1 MNDTASN
8 QKELRIE
15 RFKSVLTEAMIT
27 NQYTQRK
34 LCEELGI
41 TIGTMT
47 KYLRGAVDPNRVAT
61 EIQAALAKT
70 LGKTTDAL
78 LHYYASGDYGS
89 ELTMQQVVSWC
100 TSQMSQ
106 SDIPVLLA
114 AISRGSDP
122 LLKGSN
128 APALPP
134 GTEDVVLTEAD
145 VEFFSQ
151 TIDGA
156 MQFLMDRGI
165 THEKA
170 WRRIAYQLDEMECD
184 EQEISEMQ
192 TMFSGKCEYSVEFLK
207 AKLVHFRGKGFDTC
221 PCLKALNTFDVLA
234 EYKPLTQ
241 LSEASKALYA
251 MA

>member
-1 MNDTASN
+1 MNDTAN
-8 QKELRIE
+8 TQKELRIE

-100 TSQMSQ
+100 TSQMAQ

-122 LLKGSN
+122 LLKGIDP
-128 APALPP
+128 AALPP
-134 GTEDVVLTEAD
+134 AQESAGVTEAD
-145 VEFFSQ
+145 VELFSQ
-151 TIDGA
+151 MISGA
-156 MQFLMDRGI
+156 MQLLNDKGI
-165 THEKA
+165 NQRKA
-170 WRRIAYQLDEMECD
+170 WRQIAFQLDEMECTD
-184 EQEISEMQ
+184 QEIDDIQS
-192 TMFSGKCEYSVEFLK
+192 MFNGEIEYSVEWLQE
-207 AKLVHFRGKGFDTC
+207 KLTHFRAKGFDNC
-221 PCLKALNTFDVLA
+221 PCIKALESFDVLVD
-234 EYKPLTQ
+234 YKPLT
-241 LSEASKALYA
+241 SISSKATLV

>member
-1 MNDTASN
+1 MNDTAN
-8 QKELRIE
+8 TQKELRIE
-15 RFKSVLTEAMIT
+15 RFKSVLTESMIT

-34 LCEELGI
+34 LCDELGI

-61 EIQAALAKT
+61 EIQAALART

-106 SDIPVLLA
+106 GDIPVLLA

-122 LLKGSN
+122 LLKGSEP
-128 APALPP
+128 PALPQTVR
-134 GTEDVVLTEAD
+134 GVTEAD
-145 VEFFSQ
+145 AALFGQMIS
-151 TIDGA
+151 GA
-156 MQFLMDRGI
+156 MQLLNEKGI
-165 THEKA
+165 NERKA
-170 WRRIAYQLDEMECD
+170 WRQIAFQLDEMECE
-184 EQEISEMQ
+184 EQEISDIQ
-192 TMFSGKCEYSVEFLK
+192 SMFNGEVEYSVEWLQ
-207 AKLVHFRGKGFDTC
+207 AKFTHFRAKGFDNC
-221 PCLKALNTFDVLA
+221 PCITALKSFDVLA
-234 EYKPLTQ
+234 DFKPLETV
-241 LSEASKALYA
+241 SSKATLV

>member
-1 MNDTASN
+1 MNDTAN
-8 QKELRIE
+8 TQKDVRIE
-15 RFKSVLTEAMIT
+15 RFKSVLTEAMVI

-100 TSQMSQ
+100 TSQMAQ

-122 LLKGSN
+122 LLK
-128 APALPP
+128 AIDPVALPQAHKSP
-134 GTEDVVLTEAD
+134 GVTEAD
-145 VEFFSQ
+145 VELFGQMIS
-151 TIDGA
+151 GA
-156 MQFLMDRGI
+156 MKLLNDKGI
-165 THEKA
+165 NQRKA
-170 WRRIAYQLDEMECD
+170 WRQIAFQLDEMECND
-184 EQEISEMQ
+184 QEIDEIQS
-192 TMFSGKCEYSVEFLK
+192 MFNGEIEYSVRWLQE
-207 AKLVHFRGKGFDTC
+207 KLTHFSEKGFDNC
-221 PCLKALNTFDVLA
+221 PCCIALKSFDALAD
-234 EYKPLTQ
+234 YKPLETV
-241 LSEASKALYA
+241 STKATLV

>member
-1 MNDTASN
+1 MNDTSNN

-15 RFKSVLTEAMIT
+15 RFKSVLTEAMIS

-61 EIQAALAKT
+61 EIQAALART

-122 LLKGSN
+122 LLKGSS
-128 APALPP
+128 PTALLP
-134 GTEDVVLTEAD
+134 GKPEFVFTEAD

-165 THEKA
+165 SHEKA
-170 WRRIAYQLDEMECD
+170 WRKIAYQLDEMECD
-184 EQEISEMQ
+184 EQEISEIQ
-192 TMFSGKCEYSVEFLK
+192 TLFNGTCEYSVEFLK
-207 AKLVHFRGKGFDTC
+207 TKLLHFSSKGFDTC
-221 PCLKALNTFDVLA
+221 PCLKALNTFDVLS
-234 EYKPLTQ
+234 EYKPLTELMKQ
-241 LSEASKALYA
+241 TKAAFA

>member
-1 MNDTASN
+1 MNDTAN
-8 QKELRIE
+8 THKELRIE

-34 LCEELGI
+34 LCDELGI

-100 TSQMSQ
+100 TSQMAQ

-128 APALPP
+128 PVALPP
-134 GTEDVVLTEAD
+134 AQESAGVTEAD
-145 VEFFSQ
+145 VELFSQ
-151 TIDGA
+151 MISGA
-156 MQFLMDRGI
+156 MQLLNDKGI
-165 THEKA
+165 NQRKA
-170 WRRIAYQLDEMECD
+170 WRQIAFQLDEMECTD
-184 EQEISEMQ
+184 QEIDDIQS
-192 TMFSGKCEYSVEFLK
+192 MFNGEIEYSVEWLQG
-207 AKLVHFRGKGFDTC
+207 KLTHFRAKGFDNC
-221 PCLKALNTFDVLA
+221 PCIKALKSFDVLVD
-234 EYKPLTQ
+234 YKPLETV
-241 LSEASKALYA
+241 STKATLV

>member
-1 MNDTASN
+1 MNDTAN
-8 QKELRIE
+8 TQKELRIE

-34 LCEELGI
+34 LCDELGI

-100 TSQMSQ
+100 TSQMAQ

-122 LLKGSN
+122 LLKGIDP
-128 APALPP
+128 AALPP
-134 GTEDVVLTEAD
+134 AQESAGVTEAD
-145 VEFFSQ
+145 VELFSQ
-151 TIDGA
+151 MISGA
-156 MQFLMDRGI
+156 MQLLNDKGI
-165 THEKA
+165 NQRKA
-170 WRRIAYQLDEMECD
+170 WRQIAFQLDEMECTD
-184 EQEISEMQ
+184 QEIDDIQS
-192 TMFSGKCEYSVEFLK
+192 MFNGEIEYSVEWLQE
-207 AKLVHFRGKGFDTC
+207 KLTHFRAKGFDNC
-221 PCLKALNTFDVLA
+221 PCIKALESFDVLVD
-234 EYKPLTQ
+234 YKPLT
-241 LSEASKALYA
+241 SISSKATLV

>member
-1 MNDTASN
+1 MNDKASN

-15 RFKSVLTEAMIT
+15 RFKSVLTEAMIV

-61 EIQAALAKT
+61 EIQAALAKA

-100 TSQMSQ
+100 TSQMAQ

-128 APALPP
+128 PSALPP
-134 GTEDVVLTEAD
+134 GKPEFVITEAD

-165 THEKA
+165 SHEKA
-170 WRRIAYQLDEMECD
+170 WRKIAYQLDEMECD
-184 EQEISEMQ
+184 EQEISEIQ
-192 TMFSGKCEYSVEFLK
+192 TLFNGTCEYSVEFLK
-207 AKLVHFRGKGFDTC
+207 TKLLHFSGKGFDTC

-234 EYKPLTQ
+234 EYKPFTELMKQT
-241 LSEASKALYA
+241 KAAYA

>member
-1 MNDTASN
+1 MNDTAN
-8 QKELRIE
+8 TQKELRIE

-34 LCEELGI
+34 LCDELGI

-100 TSQMSQ
+100 TSQMAQ

-122 LLKGSN
+122 LLKESN
-128 APALPP
+128 PVALPP
-134 GTEDVVLTEAD
+134 AQESAGVTEAD
-145 VEFFSQ
+145 VELFSQ
-151 TIDGA
+151 MISGA
-156 MQFLMDRGI
+156 MQLLNDKGI
-165 THEKA
+165 NQRKA
-170 WRRIAYQLDEMECD
+170 WRQIAFQLDEMECTD
-184 EQEISEMQ
+184 QEIDDIQS
-192 TMFSGKCEYSVEFLK
+192 MFNGEIEYSVEWLQG
-207 AKLVHFRGKGFDTC
+207 KLTHFRAKGFDNC
-221 PCLKALNTFDVLA
+221 PCIKALESFDVLVD
-234 EYKPLTQ
+234 YKPLT
-241 LSEASKALYA
+241 SISSKATLV